1 MDSYKATISSAD
13 KQDELGRLQT
23 IYNERYIYQ
32 IKTTSLAEVAAMV
45 RENNNIELLRMEKT
59 DG

>member
-1 MDSYKATISSAD
+1 MDNYKATLAATN

-23 IYNERYIYQ
+23 IYDERYIYQ
-32 IKTTSLAEVAAMV
+32 VKTTLTEVAAMV